1 MFIFGVKTNSM
12 ISKFF
17 SFFIFLLAIC
27 SAHSQNSKDSTEIAL
42 QRLQAK
48 NSLTRTKDSIKVALL
63 KDELNSLINP
73 KSKELEKYKQELLKI
88 KRDDSIRVASQRE
101 SINTLRGKTKAFP
114 VLLYQDTI
122 FKIYSGFGPFSAEAR
137 ANSAQSLIFQLY
149 EDKQYQRDSLQVKA
163 EKSYFNIIYKDK
175 IITSVSEE
183 DALWAD
189 IAQDS
194 LAGNYNKA
202 IANAIIKN
210 RELHS
215 AENSAL
221 RWATAVGIFTAFLV
235 LIFIGRRSYKFLF
248 RRISHRRKGASAGIM
263 IKNYQFLSAYRLK
276 KVSLQL
282 LKLLYFLLS
291 LVLLYIFFGFE
302 FSLFPATQQWAY
314 KLIAALWDP
323 LKEIGNSVYH
333 YLPKLLRIIVVLIV
347 GRYAD
352 RFLRYLS
359 IEIRRNNLKIKGF
372 HTDWATPTYKLVR
385 IFLIIFTI
393 VIVFPYLPGA
403 DTSAFRG
410 ISVFF
415 GVLISLGSSSAISNT
430 IAGFIITYM
439 RPFQLGDWIKVD
451 TITGK
456 VIEKTALVT
465 RLRTINNEDVTV
477 PNSKILTNE
486 TLNYSSANSK
496 GLIIPITINVNYDV
510 KQDTVENLLLS
521 AAANTKDI
529 LSVPSPYVFKLAL
542 KETYVSYQLNA
553 VTKNPDRMYFIISD
567 LNENIL
573 KSFDEAGVD
582 LLSPQFYPRSK
593 G

>member
-1 MFIFGVKTNSM
+1 MIKKITSLFI
-12 ISKFF
+12 I
-17 SFFIFLLAIC
+17 LLFVCA
-27 SAHSQNSKDSTEIAL
+27 ANAQNRKDSAEIAL
-42 QRLQAK
+42 QRLKAK

-73 KSKELEKYKQELLKI
+73 KSKELEKYKNELLKI
-88 KRDDSIRVASQRE
+88 KQEDSLRLASQRE
-101 SINTLRGKTKAFP
+101 SINTLRGKTTAFP
-114 VLLYQDTI
+114 VLLFQDTI

-137 ANSAQSLIFQLY
+137 ANSAQALILQLY
-149 EDKQYQRDSLQVKA
+149 EDKQYQQDSLQIRA

-175 IITSVSEE
+175 IITSISEE

-189 IAQDS
+189 SAQDS
-194 LAGNYNKA
+194 LAKKYSDA
-202 IANAIIKN
+202 IAGSIIKN

-215 AENSAL
+215 AENSTL
-221 RWATAVGIFTAFLV
+221 RWATAVGIFAAFLV
-235 LIFIGRRSYKFLF
+235 IVFLGRKVYRFLF
-248 RRISHRRKGASAGIM
+248 RRISHRRKGQASGIM

-282 LKLLYFLLS
+282 LKLFYFLLS
-291 LVLLYIFFGFE
+291 LVFLYIFFGLE
-302 FSLFPATQQWAY
+302 FSLFPATQQWASR
-314 KLIAALWDP
+314 LIAALWDP
-323 LKEIGNSVYH
+323 LKEIGVSIYH
-333 YLPKLLRIIVVLIV
+333 YIPKLLRIIVVLIV

-359 IEIRRNNLKIKGF
+359 IEIRRGNLKLKGF

-385 IFLIIFTI
+385 ICLIIFTI

-403 DTSAFRG
+403 DTSAFKG

-486 TLNYSSANSK
+486 TINYSSANSE
-496 GLIIPITINVNYDV
+496 GLVIPITINVNYDV
-510 KQDTVENLLLS
+510 KQDTVQHLLLD
-521 AAANTKDI
+521 AAAKTNDI

-542 KETYVSYQLNA
+542 KETFVSYQLNA
-553 VTKNPDRMYFIISD
+553 ITKNPDRMYFIISD

-573 KSFDEAGVD
+573 RSFNEAGID
-582 LLSPQFYPRSK
+582 ILSPQFYPRHK